1 MFKDGK
7 HVETTDSS
15 TDLDDF
21 LINEISR
28 QSVEGL
34 GGNDLINNYKASF
47 ATLLGGEGNDTIR
60 GGISSTIS
68 GGKGD
73 DLLRGMDTYK
83 YDVGDGNDTIVN
95 YVQYDLY
102 YKKYIPLWINGD
114 YTVAR
119 EKKDVRINVGT
130 GSILL
135 KDFSSNSIYIN
146 DEILTIDD
154 DGNVTSSKDEDF
166 ITNRDTN
173 VTIDTGVGND
183 KIVNYYSDYVT
194 INGGD
199 GSDTI
204 DNRLSYYVKIS
215 GGAGNDSIYNDN
227 GSKNVTISGDSGN
240 DTINNHGSSVTING
254 GEDNDIIYN
263 TSFGSSVLINGDN
276 GNDTISG
283 LNENDTLQIGNGTT
297 DTYSKSLVG
306 RDIVLTVAN
315 GKITLSAVDDVRRV
329 NILGALQ
336 KTEGADDDSIEDTID
351 SADSADKNTFVYN
364 GYENVTVDYDKKAK
378 IDTKGFSYNDFAIA
392 DKDLILNFSGDKS
405 LTIKNGANKPVN
417 INSEVNFYT
426 TDGTFDKKK
435 KSIDLL
441 EDTTTFNATSSKL
454 YSKVK
459 LINGYSVENAVSIT
473 GNKKK
478 NEIYAGDYDSTLNGG
493 KGDDTLFGGMGADLF
508 VYENK
513 SGKDVIEDYYGE
525 DLINLD
531 SSVTIKDVKMKK
543 DRAVLKFKGGSLT
556 VKDTTEF
563 TFADNTKFDNGVFVA
578 GDTAK
583 VYASFDES
591 IDLYNYYVKNADAS
605 QGKKTVEINGNNLD
619 NSLVGGRGKD
629 YLWGDEGNDTLIGGR
644 GKDSLWGDEG
654 DDTLIGGKGNDMLW
668 GDEGADTFIFQSGS
682 GKDRIEDYN
691 FEEGDILT
699 ILDKKGEAGDFK
711 KATFKNETL
720 TLSINGGGK
729 VLFGDVYENT
739 SININ
744 GKVRTVSELIK

>member
-1 MFKDGK
+1 M
-7 HVETTDSS
+7 
-15 TDLDDF
+15 
-21 LINEISR
+21 
-28 QSVEGL
+28 
-34 GGNDLINNYKASF
+34 
-47 ATLLGGEGNDTIR
+47 
-60 GGISSTIS
+60 
-68 GGKGD
+68 
-73 DLLRGMDTYK
+73 
-83 YDVGDGNDTIVN
+83 
-95 YVQYDLY
+95 
-102 YKKYIPLWINGD
+102 
-114 YTVAR
+114 
-119 EKKDVRINVGT
+119 
-130 GSILL
+130 
-135 KDFSSNSIYIN
+135 
-146 DEILTIDD
+146 
-154 DGNVTSSKDEDF
+154 
-166 ITNRDTN
+166 
-173 VTIDTGVGND
+173 
-183 KIVNYYSDYVT
+183 
-194 INGGD
+194 
-199 GSDTI
+199 
-204 DNRLSYYVKIS
+204 
-215 GGAGNDSIYNDN
+215 
-227 GSKNVTISGDSGN
+227 TISGDSGN

-276 GNDTISG
+276 GNDSIYSEGNNSSLSGGAGDDYIEEMGDKSTVSGGAGDDYIDNRGTNVLIKYKAGDGNDTISG

-329 NILGALQ
+329 NILGVSQ
-336 KTEGADDDSIEDTID
+336 KTEGADDDSIDDIIG
-351 SADSADKNTFVYN
+351 SLSGKDKNIVFYN

-426 TDGTFDKKK
+426 TDGTLDKKK

-441 EDTTTFNATSSKL
+441 EDTTTFNATSSKF

-563 TFADNTKFDNGVFVA
+563 IFADNTKFDNGVFVA

-583 VYASFDES
+583 VYASFDGS
-591 IDLYNYYVKNADAS
+591 IDLYNYYVENTDASQGKSRDYYVKNADAS
-605 QGKKTVEINGNNLD
+605 QGKKTVEIDGNNLD

-629 YLWGDEGNDTLIGGR
+629 YLWGDEG
-644 GKDSLWGDEG
+644 
-654 DDTLIGGKGNDMLW
+654 
-668 GDEGADTFIFQSGS
+668 ADTFIFQSSS

-729 VLFGDVYENT
+729 VLFSGFYENT